1 MSRSGIRRLS
11 SDGEPFWYSI
21 GMTSLYTHASQN
33 IWRTWALMAA
43 FLCVVVLVGWL
54 ASEYFGNAAIL
65 YGSLFFAL
73 ATNVF
78 AYWNS
83 DKVAIANAGAVPADE
98 AQYQELHRIVENLA
112 ITAGL
117 PKPRVYI
124 IDDPAPNAFATGRD
138 AKHAC
143 VAVTT
148 GLLAMMDRAELE
160 GVLAHELSHVGNRDI
175 LVMTVAVVLVGFISG
190 LANMALHLSYFG
202 GGDNR
207 DRGPLI
213 AIATVFA
220 MILAPLGAQLI
231 QLAISRKREFLADAS
246 GALLTRYPEGLASAL
261 QKIGS
266 YAAPMERA
274 SATTAHL
281 FISNPFGAHE
291 AGKFFATLFSTHP
304 PVEERV
310 AALKGMVV

>member
-1 MSRSGIRRLS
+1 MV
-11 SDGEPFWYSI
+11 
-21 GMTSLYTHASQN
+21 SLYTQASRN
-33 IWRTWALMAA
+33 VWRTWALMAV
-43 FLCVVVLVGWL
+43 FLCLVVLVGYA
-54 ASEYFGNAAIL
+54 ASLYFGNLGIL
-65 YGSLFFAL
+65 WASLIFAL
-73 ATNVF
+73 ATNIF

-83 DKVAIANAGAVPADE
+83 DKVAIASAGAHPADE
-98 AQYQELHRIVENLA
+98 NQYRELHRIVENLA

-138 AKHAC
+138 KQHAV

-148 GLLAMMDRAELE
+148 GLLGMMDRSELE
-160 GVLAHELSHVGNRDI
+160 GVIAHELSHVGNRDI

-190 LANMALHLSYFG
+190 LANMFMHMSFFG
-202 GGDNR
+202 GNDNR
-207 DRGPLI
+207 DRGPLV
-213 AIATVFA
+213 AVAAVLA

-261 QKIGS
+261 QKIAG
-266 YAAPMERA
+266 YTAPMERA

-281 FISNPFGAHE
+281 FISNPFGAHQ
-291 AGKFFATLFSTHP
+291 AGQFFAKLFSTHP
-304 PVEERV
+304 PVAERV
-310 AALKGMVV
+310 SALKGMDIQ